1 MKRIILICSLF
12 VFFASQADAQSKY
25 LTRNAKVTFLSDAP
39 LEKIEA
45 INTQG
50 TSIFVA
56 PTGQFECAILM
67 KAFEFEKALMM
78 EHFNE
83 NYVESDKYPKA
94 VFKGLITD
102 MASVDLTK
110 PGSYPVTFKGTMDL
124 HGVKKEITGK
134 GTMEVK
140 DGKVRAR
147 SSFSLPLAD
156 YKIEIPALVKDKVAK
171 EVNITVDATYD
182 KM

>member
-1 MKRIILICSLF
+1 MKNLLLSFCLCVLISG
-12 VFFASQADAQSKY
+12 AAAAQSKY
-25 LTRNAKVTFLSDAP
+25 LTRNAKVMFLSEAP

-94 VFKGLITD
+94 VFKGMITD
-102 MASVDLTK
+102 MAAVDLTK
-110 PGSYPVTFKGTMDL
+110 PGSYPVTFKGIMDL
-124 HGVKKEITGK
+124 HGVKKEISGK
-134 GTMEVK
+134 GTMEIK

-147 SSFSLPLAD
+147 SSFNLLLAD
-156 YKIEIPALVKDKVAK
+156 FKIEIPPLVKDKVAK
-171 EVNITVDATYD
+171 EVNITVDATYE